1 MVFEKGWKWEPM
13 HNGIYSASPFNLIVF
28 HTNLLYLIL
37 LSDSSHS
44 VWVQGEKYE
53 DPKTKVWRKMS
64 FYVKTIR
71 LFTILLFETKNN
83 KPNF

>member
-28 HTNLLYLIL
+28 HTNLLYFIL
-37 LSDSSHS
+37 LSDSSHY

-53 DPKTKVWRKMS
+53 DPKT
-64 FYVKTIR
+64 
-71 LFTILLFETKNN
+71 
-83 KPNF
+83 